1 MERVGHIV
9 DTSVNEGAKLVAG
22 KSKIAATSMQ
32 QYNISLINLESVLKS
47 ILEFITIHYRG
58 M

>member
-32 QYNISLINLESVLKS
+32 QYNISLFGIGLKINIGIYNYTL
-47 ILEFITIHYRG
+47 
-58 M
+58 